1 MSDDPNRSPRPGE
14 TNLSAKNSAASAAA
28 VFAGLQR
35 GLELQGGSVFD
46 LADVVLTALLELG
59 IEMDVGAAL
68 VDTVASKAPSCVEL
82 WNDRLEYEVPIAT
95 NKFGRS
101 LWRRPPEE
109 SWGPHQAEVIGAA
122 ALLPDRTF
130 NPCSPAELEIFRWT
144 YEGCMEDEPSAQ
156 HERSDDALV
165 IALVRWRSCRPT
177 YCELHREG
185 LWMVEGGRWV
195 MRQGFA
201 KRRSY
206 WVHRAGM

>member
-1 MSDDPNRSPRPGE
+1 MTLTAAPDPEKQTCPLRTLQLLLRPCSPAFSEG
-14 TNLSAKNSAASAAA
+14 LSFRAAAS
-28 VFAGLQR
+28 LIWQM
-35 GLELQGGSVFD
+35 L
-46 LADVVLTALLELG
+46 
-59 IEMDVGAAL
+59 DVGAAL
-68 VDTVASKAPSCVEL
+68 VETVASKAPSCVEL

>member
-1 MSDDPNRSPRPGE
+1 
-14 TNLSAKNSAASAAA
+14 
-28 VFAGLQR
+28 
-35 GLELQGGSVFD
+35 
-46 LADVVLTALLELG
+46 
-59 IEMDVGAAL
+59 
-68 VDTVASKAPSCVEL
+68 
-82 WNDRLEYEVPIAT
+82 
-95 NKFGRS
+95 
-101 LWRRPPEE
+101 
-109 SWGPHQAEVIGAA
+109 
-122 ALLPDRTF
+122 
-130 NPCSPAELEIFRWT
+130 LEIFRWT

>member
-1 MSDDPNRSPRPGE
+1 
-14 TNLSAKNSAASAAA
+14 
-28 VFAGLQR
+28 
-35 GLELQGGSVFD
+35 
-46 LADVVLTALLELG
+46 
-59 IEMDVGAAL
+59 MDVGAAL
-68 VDTVASKAPSCVEL
+68 VETVASKAPSCVEL